1 MPSLKKNFT
10 IVSEVWRW
18 PGDGGWYFVTLEKSL
33 SEKIRA
39 VYTKGFVKVNV
50 TVGKTTWATSLFPH
64 KQAGYLLCISKKVR
78 RVEGIQEGDTVRVK
92 IAIL

>member
-18 PGDGGWYFVTLEKSL
+18 PGDGGWHFITLDKKI

-50 TVGKTTWATSLFPH
+50 TVGKTTWVTSLFPH

-78 RVEGIQEGDTVRVK
+78 RIEGIQEGDTVRIK